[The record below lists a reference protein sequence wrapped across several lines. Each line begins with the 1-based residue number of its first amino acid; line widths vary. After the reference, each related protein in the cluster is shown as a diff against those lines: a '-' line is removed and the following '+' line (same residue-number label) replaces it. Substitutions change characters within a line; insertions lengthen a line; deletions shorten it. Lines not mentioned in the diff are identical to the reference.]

1 VLLQIATILL
11 SRGDVLLLGEAY
23 AFGVIWSFTMKSMG
37 VLVLRY
43 QRPEPRAWRVPL
55 NLRVRGTE
63 LPLGLILIT
72 LFLLLLAVVNLLTKK
87 TATIAGSTFTAA
99 FFGMFY
105 YSERKN
111 RSVREKTRCDFDK
124 FRFEEPVDLSTDAL
138 HVRPGNILVYAAG
151 ADRLEHLDR
160 VLDETDTQQV
170 DVIVLMVHQLE
181 PTASAEHALDL
192 RQICA
197 GRELEILTRAVMV
210 AEKAGKPVTLMVVEA
225 GDPYCAVV
233 HAAQKLRSS
242 RVVVRQ
248 ATDLSPD
255 ELARRFGAAWEQVK
269 PHVPL
274 TVEIVPDGKGESLVY
289 SLGPH
294 TPELRYPDVEL
305 VHQLWRELSD
315 EYGFGANLHH
325 RDVVGAA
332 LHRFRHDLQSEP
344 EAVVEDVRREIQPP
358 QSAPP

>member
-1 VLLQIATILL
+1 
-11 SRGDVLLLGEAY
+11 
-23 AFGVIWSFTMKSMG
+23 
-37 VLVLRY
+37 
-43 QRPEPRAWRVPL
+43 
-55 NLRVRGTE
+55 
-63 LPLGLILIT
+63 
-72 LFLLLLAVVNLLTKK
+72 
-87 TATIAGSTFTAA
+87 
-99 FFGMFY
+99 
-105 YSERKN
+105 
-111 RSVREKTRCDFDK
+111 
-124 FRFEEPVDLSTDAL
+124 
-138 HVRPGNILVYAAG
+138 
-151 ADRLEHLDR
+151 
-160 VLDETDTQQV
+160 
-170 DVIVLMVHQLE
+170 
-181 PTASAEHALDL
+181 
-192 RQICA
+192 
-197 GRELEILTRAVMV
+197 
-210 AEKAGKPVTLMVVEA
+210 
-225 GDPYCAVV
+225 VV

-269 PHVPL
+269 QHVPL